1 LLEKAEKTAIAQ
13 EFHDQKPYTVFAR
26 GTGTKQGLLTV
37 MRLRLSDDMRMS
49 LVTSK
54 SESD

>member
-1 LLEKAEKTAIAQ
+1 LLEKVEKTAIAQ
-13 EFHDQKPYTVFAR
+13 EFHDQKLYTVFAR
-26 GTGTKQGLLTV
+26 GTGTKQGLLTL

-49 LVTSK
+49 LVVSE